1 MCFAKSRGSL
11 VVNSVAFVFCC
22 LVEGLTHCK
31 SQCGCVFAWSK
42 GSNVARS
49 NVCVCFTGQNAFRM
63 LFHRLERLKCPKLLC
78 CCMFLH
84 GRSLLN
90 PHISLRSLSLNIYWC
105 CLSVL
110 SKTLAHSDAFRE
122 MYGPPAQKTKKC
134 VGSLIFFR
142 F

>member
-1 MCFAKSRGSL
+1 
-11 VVNSVAFVFCC
+11 
-22 LVEGLTHCK
+22 
-31 SQCGCVFAWSK
+31 
-42 GSNVARS
+42 
-49 NVCVCFTGQNAFRM
+49 M
-63 LFHRLERLKCPKLLC
+63 LFHCLEWLKCPKLLC

-90 PHISLRSLSLNIYWC
+90 DRISLRSLLLNIYWC

-134 VGSLIFFR
+134 VGSSIFFQILAICHR
-142 F
+142 KRDSEKTQKTVKNETRKSFYAGKIEITKMINSEKLVKKMKNMLSAFYQKYVI